1 MGTRDNKRRWLL
13 WVVLLATAA
22 AAAHAGAQEQD
33 TPEQEP
39 EQAASQ
45 VQQQQLQLQQQQL
58 LQQQRQTQLLQQQ
71 LQQLQQQQQEQQ
83 EQQARNAASAKG
95 LSVAYQECLKQA
107 SGMYDKER
115 CIERERRLQDERLAR
130 TYDRVRTRLS
140 GSNRSKLMD
149 AQYAWEQSQ
158 AQTDD
163 LNKALKGRGQAASL
177 QNAEAALERVSARAT
192 ELEQYAR

>member
-1 MGTRDNKRRWLL
+1 MGTGKHRRRWLL

-22 AAAHAGAQEQD
+22 AAAHAGAQDQD
-33 TPEQEP
+33 TPEQ

-45 VQQQQLQLQQQQL
+45 VQQQQLQLQLQQQQL

-83 EQQARNAASAKG
+83 SRNAASAKG
-95 LSVAYQECLKQA
+95 LSAAYQQCLEQA

-177 QNAEAALERVSARAT
+177 QSAQAALERVSARAT